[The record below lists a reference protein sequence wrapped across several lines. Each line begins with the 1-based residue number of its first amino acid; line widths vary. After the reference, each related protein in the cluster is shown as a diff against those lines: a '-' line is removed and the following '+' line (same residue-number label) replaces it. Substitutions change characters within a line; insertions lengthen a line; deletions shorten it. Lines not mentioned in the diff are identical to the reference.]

1 MIGTRKMWVVAVPFL
16 RIAIFSILMY
26 SLNISLTG
34 IIFSLTFIIL
44 TAKKTQRIDLSLIYL
59 ISVFLTMNLLRLLD
73 IANFA
78 LLALVFFG
86 VITICGIWKKS
97 DEASNFSKNLMSS
110 KFIDFLLPILLVVLI
125 ATRDGSSRV
134 FYILTKFGYD
144 QVGHFAMSKAL
155 SVCSGFLTHCD
166 PDSKM
171 LPFNYMY
178 YPQQWHILF
187 SIFMNNEDLN
197 TSISSFIG
205 AVIMSTAISLYLVF
219 IVFHVCVNEI
229 KDVTHKKGVNIE
241 KLLNPIFALVVIII
255 FVLSFLGYPNFVFA
269 VSLFLSAITLN
280 KEKNVFHF
288 ILGVALLMIVISSY
302 TLLLVPAS
310 LYYIYLLSRAI
321 QSKLKSIYFGS
332 IIIFM
337 AFVYEVIITATSHS
351 HLDFISIGAGKI
363 DPLVLV
369 VYSVS
374 IFSAALTYKALKM
387 PLFLK
392 SATLTN
398 LSVINMLVLFSLL
411 GLHGILIVGGNGS
424 GYYLQKMAYFA
435 LIIGLLNIG
444 IALQFQKLER
454 NFLVSK
460 VLKFNFNLT
469 TLVLIFSVFL
479 WSIPQLYFAYSRLPI
494 RSPLSNVMTILIGE
508 DADVKRM
515 NFHIL
520 KAAEFSI
527 TRRLPVVI
535 LSENTGPDTQWVNSL
550 SGHWSGYLN
559 NYLEDSID
567 NQGQFR
573 NLDFQLNN
581 DSIIL
586 FYDPLQ
592 GLLNE

>member
-1 MIGTRKMWVVAVPFL
+1 MIGTRKMWVVTIPFL
-16 RIAIFSILMY
+16 RVAVFSILMY

-44 TAKKTQRIDLSLIYL
+44 MAKKTQGIDLSLIYL

-78 LLALVFFG
+78 PLALVLYG
-86 VITICGIWKKS
+86 LITIYGIWKKS
-97 DEASNFSKNLMSS
+97 EGASNFSKNLMSS
-110 KFIDFLLPILLVVLI
+110 NFINFLLPILLVVLI
-125 ATRDGSSRV
+125 ITRDASSRV

-178 YPQQWHILF
+178 YPQQWHIVF
-187 SIFMNNEDLN
+187 SIFIDNEDLN

-205 AVIMSTAISLYLVF
+205 AIIMSIAISLYLVF
-219 IVFHVCVNEI
+219 IVFHLCVNEI
-229 KDVTHKKGVNIE
+229 RDVTHKKAINIE
-241 KLLNPIFALVVIII
+241 KVLNPIFALVVIII
-255 FVLSFLGYPNFVFA
+255 FVLSFIGYPNFVFA
-269 VSLFLSAITLN
+269 VSLFLSAVTLN
-280 KEKNVFHF
+280 KEKNVFQF

-302 TLLLVPAS
+302 TLFLVPVS
-310 LYYIYLLSRAI
+310 LYYIYILSRAI
-321 QSKLKSIYFGS
+321 QSNLKSIYFGS

-337 AFVYEVIITATSHS
+337 TFVYEVITTATSHS

-387 PLFLK
+387 PLFLR
-392 SATLTN
+392 SSTLTN

-411 GLHGILIVGGNGS
+411 GLHGILIIGGNGS

-435 LIIGLLNIG
+435 LIVGLLNIG
-444 IALQFQKLER
+444 ITLQFQKLER

-460 VLKFNFNLT
+460 ALKFNFNLT

-494 RSPLSNVMTILIGE
+494 RSPLSNVMSILIGA

-515 NFHIL
+515 NLDIL
-520 KAAEFSI
+520 KAAELSI
-527 TRRLPVVI
+527 TRQLPVAI

-567 NQGQFR
+567 NREQFR
-573 NLDFQLNN
+573 NSDFQLSN
-581 DSIIL
+581 DGIIL
-586 FYDPLQ
+586 FYDPLK
-592 GLLNE
+592 GVLNE